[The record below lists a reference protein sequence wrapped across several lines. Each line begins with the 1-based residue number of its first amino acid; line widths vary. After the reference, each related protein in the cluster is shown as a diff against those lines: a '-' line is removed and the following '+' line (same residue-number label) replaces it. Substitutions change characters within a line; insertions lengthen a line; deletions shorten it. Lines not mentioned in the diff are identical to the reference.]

1 MRISVHVRI
10 VAPEFMATLSNNV
23 WFSAEMQGAH
33 MQAKT
38 GLSYSETETPADA
51 HPCDTI
57 QRLSEAWRA
66 LDCNDKINVTKE
78 KSTLTVYT
86 IWTGPK

>member
-1 MRISVHVRI
+1 
-10 VAPEFMATLSNNV
+10 MATLSNDV
-23 WFSAEMQGAH
+23 WFSAEMQGART
-33 MQAKT
+33 QAKT
-38 GLSYSETETPADA
+38 GLSYSETEIPADA

-66 LDCNDKINVTKE
+66 LDYSDRFGVTKE
-78 KSTLTVYT
+78 ESTVAVYT